1 MGFYFD
7 PTYFLVLIGAVICL
21 LASAG
26 VNSTMKKY
34 HKVKIERGI
43 TGVDCARRILDNE
56 GLYDVSVE
64 CITGGDH
71 YDPSAKVVRLSTENF
86 YGASVTAV
94 SVAAHECGH
103 AIQHSRGYA
112 PLSIRTS
119 LVPIVNIGSTLGIPI
134 ILLGVLLSYN
144 QVLIQIG
151 IWAFSLA
158 VLFQL
163 ITLPVEFNA
172 STRAVSKLEQFG
184 IVTNEERR
192 GSQKVLRAA
201 AFTYV
206 AAAAST
212 ILQLLRLIILFGGG
226 RDRD

>member
-1 MGFYFD
+1 MFFYFD
-7 PTYFLVLIGAVICL
+7 PTYILVLIGAVICL
-21 LASAG
+21 WASAG

-34 HKVKIERGI
+34 HKEKIERDI

-64 CITGGDH
+64 CITDGDH
-71 YDPSAKVVRLSTENF
+71 YDPSAKVVRLSTENY
-86 YGASVTAV
+86 YGATVTAV

-103 AIQHSRGYA
+103 AIQHAHGYA
-112 PLSIRTS
+112 PLSIRTA
-119 LVPIVNIGSTLGIPI
+119 LVPVVNIGSNLWFPI
-134 ILLGVLLSYN
+134 IILGVLFSYN

-151 IWAFSLA
+151 IWVFALV

-163 ITLPVEFNA
+163 LTLPVEFNA
-172 STRAVSKLEQFG
+172 SARAVSKLQQFG
-184 IVTNEERR
+184 IVTDNERR

-212 ILQLLRLIILFGGG
+212 ILQLLRLILLYGGDRR
-226 RDRD
+226 RD

>member
-7 PTYFLVLIGAVICL
+7 YTYILVLIGAVICL

-34 HKVKIERGI
+34 HKTHIVRGI
-43 TGVDCARRILDNE
+43 SGVDCARRILDNE
-56 GLYDVSVE
+56 GLYHVSVE
-64 CITGGDH
+64 CVTGGDH
-71 YDPSAKVVRLSTENF
+71 YDPSANVVRLSTENY
-86 YGASVTAV
+86 YGSTITAV

-103 AIQHSRGYA
+103 AIQHAQGYA

-119 LVPIVNIGSTLGIPI
+119 LVPVVNIGSTLGIPI

-144 QVLIQIG
+144 QLLIQIG
-151 IWAFSLA
+151 IWAFALA

-172 STRAVSKLEQFG
+172 STRAVSKLQQFG
-184 IVTNEERR
+184 IVTDEERR
-192 GSQKVLRAA
+192 GSQKVLKAA

-206 AAAAST
+206 AAAASS

-226 RDRD
+226 KSRD

>member
-7 PTYFLVLIGAVICL
+7 YTYIFVLIGAVICL

-26 VNSTMKKY
+26 VNSTMRKY
-34 HKVKIERGI
+34 HKKGIERGI
-43 TGVDCARRILDNE
+43 SGVDCARRILDNE
-56 GLYDVSVE
+56 GLYYVGVE
-64 CITGGDH
+64 CVTDGDH
-71 YDPSAKVVRLSTENF
+71 YDPSANVVRLSTKN
-86 YGASVTAV
+86 YNGSSITAV

-103 AIQHSRGYA
+103 AIQHAHGYA

-119 LVPIVNIGSTLGIPI
+119 LVPVVNIGSTLGIPI
-134 ILLGVLLSYN
+134 ILLGVFLSYN

-151 IWAFSLA
+151 IWAFALA

-172 STRAVSKLEQFG
+172 SRRAVSKLQQLG
-184 IVTNEERR
+184 IVSDEERR
-192 GSQKVLRAA
+192 GSQKVLKAA

-206 AAAAST
+206 AAAASS

-226 RDRD
+226 RSRD